1 MTLVAQDFY
10 LHHQLFEY
18 IPRDVQGLN
27 LDFIRA
33 IDRIRQSYV
42 VGSVDGY
49 PDELELE
56 EVVSLALPEIQSPLV
71 QSAVLELTALN
82 SGIRFLFERLEIENH
97 LLEAAKAFLAEGR
110 YHAGNKAI
118 IWDYAFSWYH
128 WQLFKVD
135 GLDAKIT
142 FLESDDLLS
151 CDEFLI
157 PSLVSPL
164 LDESKV
170 DPVALRKLLS
180 AFGKYPSV
188 EKKATRLLARLQA

>member
-27 LDFIRA
+27 LDFILA
-33 IDRIRQSYV
+33 IDRIRQSYI
-42 VGSVDGY
+42 VGS
-49 PDELELE
+49 
-56 EVVSLALPEIQSPLV
+56 
-71 QSAVLELTALN
+71 
-82 SGIRFLFERLEIENH
+82 
-97 LLEAAKAFLAEGR
+97 
-110 YHAGNKAI
+110 
-118 IWDYAFSWYH
+118 
-128 WQLFKVD
+128 VD

-142 FLESDDLLS
+142 FLESDDFLS

-188 EKKATRLLARLQA
+188 EKKASRLLARLQA